1 MTPCGL
7 VNIYRLYEFD
17 SSIFSVQAVQEDS
30 STLTVKMEAVK
41 PSETSVHYLLMHTAS
56 QTRNKYLHRHRCNN
70 LRSHHFLRT
79 SNTKFKAFELE
90 T

>member
-17 SSIFSVQAVQEDS
+17 SSIFSFQAVQEDS
-30 STLTVKMEAVK
+30 TTRTVKTEAVTL
-41 PSETSVHYLLMHTAS
+41 SETSVNYLSHTAS
-56 QTRNKYLHRHRCNN
+56 QTGILNLHHHRCNN
-70 LRSHHFLRT
+70 LRSRHFLRP
-79 SNTKFKAFELE
+79 SNTKFKALELE